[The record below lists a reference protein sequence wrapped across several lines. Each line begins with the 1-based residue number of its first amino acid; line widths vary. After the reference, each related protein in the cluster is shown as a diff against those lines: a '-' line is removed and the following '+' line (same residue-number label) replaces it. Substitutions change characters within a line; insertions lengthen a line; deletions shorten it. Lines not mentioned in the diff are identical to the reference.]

1 MQVEDNLKRKDVF
14 ALVVILIILGVA
26 VWFVWRV
33 DYLLGVPFPNISV
46 LKYASIYMIIGVFM
60 GLLIIN
66 SVFAVGKVPND
77 YL

>member
-14 ALVVILIILGVA
+14 ALVV
-26 VWFVWRV
+26 
-33 DYLLGVPFPNISV
+33 V